1 VSWSAITDFL
11 TFNFC
16 ACVPNATGQFIKWS
30 VVDYGTSASAAPS
43 TFALYVRTSIYK
55 SSLTESCALPP
66 RGGARQSS
74 ELRFSIIKGND
85 NGCANISISLN
96 LASMQV
102 NLFDTIQTSRD
113 TIQTSRKI
121 VYNSVFVTLTA
132 FVDMSSL
139 LIWRLK
145 NE

>member
-1 VSWSAITDFL
+1 MMIIMKISDR
-11 TFNFC
+11 
-16 ACVPNATGQFIKWS
+16 GQF
-30 VVDYGTSASAAPS
+30 
-43 TFALYVRTSIYK
+43 
-55 SSLTESCALPP
+55 LPVTI
-66 RGGARQSS
+66 
-74 ELRFSIIKGND
+74 RFSIIKGND

-96 LASMQV
+96 LESMQV

-139 LIWRLK
+139 LIWSLK
-145 NE
+145 NEQ